1 MMSVKT
7 LRVSRQGGAAF
18 NTMKNTQIR
27 WSRLDSNQ
35 HLPPISKRLHCP
47 LCYYPKNRQFLW
59 PTTSL
64 KDCGSYPH
72 RLSGVSIAGPYEQIS
87 IVYVVWQIPLS
98 FSFLLVTGFSG
109 PVTIVPARFPVPG
122 HTTRIGDAGFVAG
135 LSPSTILL
143 PTCQG
148 TLLFVPQG
156 GLALSILPGHGR
168 HCSYATAVA
177 LIARGHEVDQTSE
190 CA

>member
-1 MMSVKT
+1 M
-7 LRVSRQGGAAF
+7 
-18 NTMKNTQIR
+18 
-27 WSRLDSNQ
+27 
-35 HLPPISKRLHCP
+35 
-47 LCYYPKNRQFLW
+47 
-59 PTTSL
+59 
-64 KDCGSYPH
+64 
-72 RLSGVSIAGPYEQIS
+72 
-87 IVYVVWQIPLS
+87 S